1 VTAAAFPVD
10 AGGAGFLPR
19 LRPDLTIVEQVFKGE
34 KSFVVKDATTR
45 KYFRFGAVEIAVMR
59 CFDGRR
65 TPDEIARALA
75 EQGMRIPARTV
86 EGFAR
91 KLSSIGVLERTLVE
105 RTTLELERL
114 RAERRRRRQPKLFR
128 GELMRMRWSMGDPDA
143 LFDRVLPAIRWC
155 FTPAFLAVS
164 VLLFVA
170 YFGVL
175 ASRWDEFSHT
185 VAQLY
190 SFANLTL
197 GAVVVLWF
205 TALAVIL
212 IHELGHAFTCK
223 YFGGEVHEMG
233 FMLMYFQPAFY
244 CNVNDAW
251 SFPEVRSRLWVTAAG
266 GWIQFV
272 AAGLAALVW
281 AIARPGTL
289 AAEIAVAAML
299 IGGATTI
306 LTNMN
311 PLIPLDGYFVLTDWL
326 EIPNLRQRA
335 QAYVAWWVR
344 RNLLRLDMPEPS
356 VSEREK
362 RVFLIYGSLAAC
374 YIALLFTVIGMLVV
388 GWARAA
394 LGALG
399 VVLALA
405 MIVAMARHAI
415 AEWGRAIVL
424 AVRTRRAERK
434 RRWGWKRVAFLAAAV
449 VLITGVVAA
458 LIPWNLTA
466 AGRFVLAPVR
476 TLDLVAPDSGIL
488 AEVFVRQGTRV
499 PAGAPVARIV
509 DRSLERELV
518 AAARVVDSLSVGA
531 SRARAM
537 SQTALVAQL
546 DDQRAAASA
555 RLAAVRARIDA
566 LTLRARW
573 NGVVTTPRVEE
584 QAGRRVDFGTR
595 ILTIATVDSLEAR
608 VALEGAGATRV
619 RAGQS
624 VKLVTNAEPGS
635 QVIASIVGVSPA
647 GRGLVGVGNDAGAI
661 EARVPVRTEG
671 AWRAAA
677 TGEAKVEI
685 QRSSL
690 LGALWW
696 AVRQRVRGDILL

>member
-1 VTAAAFPVD
+1 
-10 AGGAGFLPR
+10 
-19 LRPDLTIVEQVFKGE
+19 
-34 KSFVVKDATTR
+34 
-45 KYFRFGAVEIAVMR
+45 MR

-75 EQGMRIPARTV
+75 EQGTRIPARTV

-114 RAERRRRRQPKLFR
+114 RAERRRRRQPTLFR
-128 GELMRMRWSMGDPDA
+128 GELLRMRWSMGDPDA
-143 LFDRVLPAIRWC
+143 MFDRVLPAIRWC

-175 ASRWDEFSHT
+175 ATRWDEFSHT
-185 VAQLY
+185 VSQLY
-190 SFANLTL
+190 SFANLTF

-272 AAGLAALVW
+272 VAGLAALVW
-281 AIARPGTL
+281 AVARPGTL
-289 AAEIAVAAML
+289 AAEVAVAAML

-335 QAYVAWWVR
+335 QAYVGWWVR
-344 RNLLRLDMPEPS
+344 RHLLRLDMPEPS

-362 RVFLIYGSLAAC
+362 KVFLIYGTLAVC
-374 YIALLFTVIGMLVV
+374 YIALLFAVIGMLVV
-388 GWARAA
+388 GWSRAA

-405 MIVAMARHAI
+405 MILALARHAI

-424 AVRTRRAERK
+424 SVRTRRSERK
-434 RRWGWKRVAFLAAAV
+434 RRWGWKRIGVAVAV
-449 VLITGVVAA
+449 AVLVAGIVLA

-466 AGRFVLAPVR
+466 SGRFVLAPVR
-476 TLDLVAPDSGIL
+476 TFDLVAPDSGIL
-488 AEVFVRQGTRV
+488 AEVFVREGTRV

-518 AAARVVDSLSVGA
+518 ADARLVDSLSVGA
-531 SRARAM
+531 SHARAM
-537 SQTALVAQL
+537 NRAAIAAQL
-546 DDQRAAASA
+546 DDQRTAALA
-555 RLAAVRARIDA
+555 RFAGLQARIDA
-566 LTLRARW
+566 LTLRAQW
-573 NGVVTTPRVEE
+573 SGVVTTPRVEE

-608 VALEGAGATRV
+608 VALDGAGATRV

-624 VKLVTNAEPGS
+624 VKLVAYADPAS
-635 QVIASIVGVSPA
+635 QVFSSIAGVSSA
-647 GRGLVGVGNDAGAI
+647 GRGSSGAGNDAGAI
-661 EARVPVRTEG
+661 EARVPIRTEG
-671 AWRAAA
+671 AWRVAA
-677 TGEAKVEI
+677 TGEAKIEI

-690 LGALWW
+690 LGAMWW

>member
-1 VTAAAFPVD
+1 MTAAAFPVG

-19 LRPDLTIVEQVFKGE
+19 LRADLTIVEQLFKGE
-34 KSFVVKDATTR
+34 KSFVVKDPTTR

-59 CFDGRR
+59 CFDGHR

-128 GELMRMRWSMGDPDA
+128 GELLRMRWSMGDPDA
-143 LFDRVLPAIRWC
+143 AFDRVLPAIRWC

-190 SFANLTL
+190 SLANITF

-272 AAGLAALVW
+272 VAGLASLVW
-281 AIARPGTL
+281 AIAKPGTL
-289 AAEIAVAAML
+289 AAEIAIAAML
-299 IGGATTI
+299 IGGATTV

-335 QAYVAWWVR
+335 QAYVGWWVR
-344 RNLLRLDMPEPS
+344 RYLLRLDMPEPS

-374 YIALLFTVIGMLVV
+374 YIALLFGVIGMLVI
-388 GWARAA
+388 GWSRAA

-405 MIVAMARHAI
+405 VILALARHGI

-424 AVRTRRAERK
+424 AARTRRAERK
-434 RRWGWKRVAFLAAAV
+434 RGWSWKRFGLVSAAV
-449 VLITGVVAA
+449 ILLAGIVMA
-458 LIPWNLTA
+458 LIPWNITA
-466 AGRFVLAPVR
+466 SGRFVLAPVR
-476 TLDLVAPDSGIL
+476 SFDLVAPDSGIL
-488 AEVFVRQGTRV
+488 AEVFVREGTRV
-499 PAGAPVARIV
+499 PAGAPVARII

-518 AAARVVDSLSVGA
+518 SAARVVDSLSVGA
-531 SRARAM
+531 SRARATSM
-537 SQTALVAQL
+537 AAIAAQL
-546 DDQRAAASA
+546 DDQRTAASA
-555 RLAAVRARIDA
+555 RLAGLQARIDA
-566 LTLRARW
+566 LTLRAQW
-573 NGVVTTPRVEE
+573 SGVVTTPRVEE

-608 VALEGAGATRV
+608 VSLDGAGATRV

-624 VKLVTNAEPGS
+624 VKLVAYADPAS
-635 QVIASIVGVSPA
+635 QVLSSIAGVSSA
-647 GRGLVGVGNDAGAI
+647 GRGLAAAGTDAGAI
-661 EARVPVRTEG
+661 EARVPIRTEG

-690 LGALWW
+690 LGAMWW

>member
-10 AGGAGFLPR
+10 TGGAGAGFLPR
-19 LRPDLTIVEQVFKGE
+19 LRADLTIVEQLFKGE
-34 KSFVVKDATTR
+34 KSFVVKDPTTR

-65 TPDEIARALA
+65 TPDEIARGLA

-128 GELMRMRWSMGDPDA
+128 GELLRMRWSMGDPDA
-143 LFDRVLPAIRWC
+143 LFDRVLPTIRWC

-175 ASRWDEFSHT
+175 ATRWDEFSHT
-185 VAQLY
+185 VTQLY
-190 SFANLTL
+190 SLANLTF
-197 GAVVVLWF
+197 GAVVVLWC

-272 AAGLAALVW
+272 VAGLAALVW

-289 AAEIAVAAML
+289 AAEVAVAAML

-311 PLIPLDGYFVLTDWL
+311 PLIPLDGYFVLSDWL

-335 QAYVAWWVR
+335 QAYVGWWVR
-344 RNLLRLDMPEPS
+344 RHLLRLDMPEPP

-374 YIALLFTVIGMLVV
+374 YIVLLFAVIGLLVV
-388 GWARAA
+388 GWSRAA
-394 LGALG
+394 LGAPG
-399 VVLALA
+399 VVISLAL
-405 MIVAMARHAI
+405 IVAMARHGI
-415 AEWGRAIVL
+415 AEWGRAIAL

-434 RRWGWKRVAFLAAAV
+434 RRRGGGWKRMAFVGAAV
-449 VLITGVVAA
+449 VLVAGIVMA

-466 AGRFVLAPVR
+466 SGRFVLTPVR
-476 TLDLVAPDSGIL
+476 TFDLVAPDSGIL
-488 AEVFVRQGTRV
+488 AEVFVREGTRV

-537 SQTALVAQL
+537 NQAAIAARL
-546 DDQRAAASA
+546 DDRRSAASTRFA
-555 RLAAVRARIDA
+555 GLQARIDA
-566 LTLRARW
+566 LTLRAQW
-573 NGVVTTPRVEE
+573 AGVVTTARVEE
-584 QAGRRVDFGTR
+584 QAGRQVDFGTR
-595 ILTIATVDSLEAR
+595 ILTIATIDSLEAR

-624 VKLVTNAEPGS
+624 VKLVTYADP
-635 QVIASIVGVSPA
+635 ASHVVTTIDAVSPA
-647 GRGLVGVGNDAGAI
+647 ARGLVGAGTI
-661 EARVPVRTEG
+661 EARVSVPMDG
-671 AWRAAA
+671 AWRDAA

-685 QRSSL
+685 QRASL
-690 LGALWW
+690 LGAVWW
-696 AVRQRVRGDILL
+696 AIRKGVRGDILL